1 MRVLVWQW
9 GRSGSGPKIAA
20 LLAEGLRACPG
31 VSASLSL
38 STRAA
43 ILASA
48 NPPHCDLP
56 FRTYAGFPGLIG
68 RALSAPWLARELHRR
83 LRAIRPDLAVCA
95 MPGPLDLIMAWV
107 LRRMPVPF
115 VVIVHDA
122 DAHPGDGFPLQMWLQ
137 RRLCRSADRIAAL
150 SAHVG
155 ERLIAQGLAD
165 PNGQGLIRMT
175 HPPLPYDAPMR
186 QDSGGPLR
194 LLFFGRLLPYKGL
207 DLLDEALTIL
217 GPRDDIAV
225 RVIGAGAESSVLD
238 RLRTRPGVTV
248 ENRWVA
254 EDEVGSV
261 IAWADVLV
269 LPYREA
275 SQSGIA
281 AVALA
286 AGRAVV
292 ATEVGG
298 LREQLGGEVAARLCP
313 PTPAGIAA
321 AIRRVLTDPPVID
334 LARTDIA
341 GAWQEMAASLLRQV
355 APLIPGRL
363 EAGP

>member
-1 MRVLVWQW
+1 MLVWQW

-48 NPPHCDLP
+48 NPPPCDLP
-56 FRTYAGFPGLIG
+56 IRTYGGFPGLIA
-68 RALSAPWLARELHRR
+68 RALSAPFWAWGLRRR
-83 LRAIRPDLAVCA
+83 LRAMRPDLAVCA
-95 MPGPLDLIMAWV
+95 MPGPLDLVMAWV
-107 LRRMPVPF
+107 LRRLPVPF

-122 DAHPGDGFPLQMWLQ
+122 DAHPGDGFPLQIWLQ
-137 RRLCRSADRIAAL
+137 RRLCRSADRVAAL

-155 ERLIAQGLAD
+155 ERLIAQGLAER
-165 PNGQGLIRMT
+165 NGRTLIRIS
-175 HPPLPYDAPMR
+175 HPPLPYDAPTR
-186 QDSGGPLR
+186 QNGGGPLR

-207 DLLDEALTIL
+207 DLLDEALTML
-217 GPRDDIAV
+217 GPRADMAV
-225 RVIGAGAESSVLD
+225 RVIGAGAESTVLD

-254 EDEVGSV
+254 EDEVGGV
-261 IAWADVLV
+261 IAWADALV

-298 LREQLGGEVAARLCP
+298 LREQLGQESAAILCA

-321 AIRRVLTDPPVID
+321 AIHRMLTDPPPID
-334 LARTDIA
+334 MTRTDI
-341 GAWQEMAASLLRQV
+341 GLAWQEMAEALLRQS
-355 APLIPGRL
+355 APLIQDRRA
-363 EAGP
+363 EHA

>member
-1 MRVLVWQW
+1 VLVWQW

-20 LLAEGLRACPG
+20 LLAEGFRACPE

-48 NPPHCDLP
+48 NPPTCDLP
-56 FRTYAGFPGLIG
+56 VRTYGGFPGLIV
-68 RALSAPWLARELHRR
+68 RALSAPFWARDLHRR
-83 LRAIRPDLAVCA
+83 LRALRPDLAVCA
-95 MPGPLDLIMAWV
+95 MPGPLDLVMAWV
-107 LRRMPVPF
+107 LRRLPLPF

-122 DAHPGDGFPLQMWLQ
+122 DAHPGDGFPLQLSLQ
-137 RRLCRSADRIAAL
+137 RWLCRSADQIAAL
-150 SAHVG
+150 STHVG
-155 ERLIAQGLAD
+155 ERLIAQGLAERK
-165 PNGQGLIRMT
+165 GRALIRIS
-175 HPPLPYDAPMR
+175 HPPLPYDAPSR
-186 QDSGGPLR
+186 QDSGGPLH

-207 DLLDEALTIL
+207 DLLEEALTIL
-217 GPRDDIAV
+217 GRRDDMAV
-225 RVIGAGAESSVLD
+225 RVIGAGPESPVLE
-238 RLRTRPGVTV
+238 RLRTHACVTV

-254 EDEVGSV
+254 EDEVGTV
-261 IAWADVLV
+261 IAWADALV

-298 LREQLGGEVAARLCP
+298 LREQLGAEGAAILCP
-313 PTPAGIAA
+313 PTPSDIAA
-321 AIRRVLTDPPVID
+321 AIHRILTDPPPID
-334 LARTDIA
+334 TTRTDIA
-341 GAWQEMAASLLRQV
+341 GAWRQMAEDLLRQST
-355 APLIPGRL
+355 PLISGEKSSR
-363 EAGP
+363 A